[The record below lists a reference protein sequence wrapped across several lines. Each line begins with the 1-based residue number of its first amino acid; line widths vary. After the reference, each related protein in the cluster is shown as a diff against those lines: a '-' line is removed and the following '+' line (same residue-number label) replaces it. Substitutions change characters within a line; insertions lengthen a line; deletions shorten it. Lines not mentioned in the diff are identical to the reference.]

1 MKIESINKDIDLL
14 KKALN
19 LVIKTENY
27 MHFNKSSLVSDLAEQ
42 IARLEDKK
50 DKQLSFLN
58 SL

>member
-1 MKIESINKDIDLL
+1 MKIESINNDIDLL
-14 KKALN
+14 KKALW
-19 LVIKTENY
+19 LVVKTKNY
-27 MHFNKSSLVSDLAEQ
+27 MHFDKSILVADLAAQ